1 MYPIVGE
8 WQAMQ
13 SCMHETTRAVAA
25 RRRRPPRSGRP
36 IRLHRARRRRELH
49 WLELVGVARR
59 RRRSSWRRRDEP
71 PAVDMGPLLT
81 SEEKAKGECGL

>member
-1 MYPIVGE
+1 MHAWDYESGGGE
-8 WQAMQ
+8 ATTA
-13 SCMHETTRAVAA
+13 SSIRPADPFASGETTEGVA
-25 RRRRPPRSGRP
+25 
-36 IRLHRARRRRELH
+36 
-49 WLELVGVARR
+49 LVGVARR

>member
-1 MYPIVGE
+1 MRLRERWRRGDDGLLDPAGRPF
-8 WQAMQ
+8 ATG
-13 SCMHETTRAVAA
+13 ETTEGVA
-25 RRRRPPRSGRP
+25 
-36 IRLHRARRRRELH
+36 
-49 WLELVGVARR
+49 LVGVA